1 MGRHAN
7 YSIGTKTADRWVGHM
22 QLAMERHE
30 KLGVDPEARMAL
42 LKYFRYT
49 AYYIVEA
56 SDFMRPDQVCLSK
69 N

>member
-1 MGRHAN
+1 
-7 YSIGTKTADRWVGHM
+7 M